1 MRIRGTDPAVR
12 DLTHICD
19 YIHDHDAPAAALR
32 VTLIIYQAVASLS
45 EFPNR
50 GRSGRRPNTRELVF
64 PDLPFLAIYRI
75 RGDVV
80 EVVRILHGAQK
91 WP

>member
-1 MRIRGTDPAVR
+1 MRIRWTDPAAGH
-12 DLTHICD
+12 LTQICD
-19 YIHDHDAPAAALR
+19 YIHDHDAPAAARR
-32 VTLIIYQAVASLS
+32 VALTLYQTAASLFQ
-45 EFPNR
+45 FPNR

-64 PDLPFLAIYRI
+64 PDLLFFAIYRV

-80 EVVRILHGAQK
+80 EVVRIPHGAQK